1 MPHVRRLLL
10 ALAFACQTLAQ
21 DGEAPLSRLL
31 RLRDDAGP
39 EVVRKVAAAKSR
51 EAAEGLVKAYDLV
64 GSLLMKGEIL
74 QALGGFGGVPD
85 AEQPALQKVAGVA
98 GSAEEPELRELAIG
112 ALGQSPNLGK
122 HFLKLLVDGDTSDA
136 VREPALREHVRSAAA
151 GDAEWYR
158 FLWNLKGEQRKD
170 KDGKIVGPELGPIR
184 LLAFQGLARWLGEA
198 ELVEALRR
206 EQDPKIRRAALETMR
221 SRQLP
226 KTAEMAEWV
235 LGRVDFPGADRAAA
249 ARILIDEQ
257 GTKAVPVFLKL
268 VEKRDVTP
276 DDLRAAM
283 AELIAGLRDEA
294 TDKKLAKLV
303 GKGKPHERVFALLAA
318 GRAADGKAVRKE
330 LADPAL
336 EVRAAAAK
344 VIAASGDRTALPELR
359 QLLQKGKNPADVRLA
374 IETIGA
380 LEQGSDTWL
389 GELAAYCKHGDADV
403 RNAAVEQIGAGRNQ
417 RQVPV
422 LLEALGHAA
431 WSTRWA
437 AIEGLLAMRDGR
449 AVGPLIER
457 LAVDPGRLGKRIGEV
472 LFQLTA
478 QPFGE
483 DAGRW
488 RAWWKEAAPKFQVA
502 TAQEVEKAEQDR
514 RAQRLGER
522 TRSTA
527 KFFGIR
533 VESHRVIFVLDVSG
547 SMLESMYGRYVGKR
561 GAARI
566 DVAREE
572 VIRAI
577 ENLDQA
583 ALFNVYAFS
592 SSVERWQKQSA
603 GTNSP
608 GSRAAAIEWVKRLG
622 ASGATNLYDALQQAF
637 ADQDVDTIYVLSDG
651 EPTNG
656 EVIDPARIR
665 TDVAF
670 WNKHRKIR
678 IHTVAVGSSLEVLEW
693 LAADS
698 GGTHVK
704 VR

>member
-1 MPHVRRLLL
+1 M
-10 ALAFACQTLAQ
+10 
-21 DGEAPLSRLL
+21 
-31 RLRDDAGP
+31 
-39 EVVRKVAAAKSR
+39 
-51 EAAEGLVKAYDLV
+51 
-64 GSLLMKGEIL
+64 
-74 QALGGFGGVPD
+74 
-85 AEQPALQKVAGVA
+85 
-98 GSAEEPELRELAIG
+98 
-112 ALGQSPNLGK
+112 
-122 HFLKLLVDGDTSDA
+122 
-136 VREPALREHVRSAAA
+136 
-151 GDAEWYR
+151 
-158 FLWNLKGEQRKD
+158 
-170 KDGKIVGPELGPIR
+170 
-184 LLAFQGLARWLGEA
+184 
-198 ELVEALRR
+198 
-206 EQDPKIRRAALETMR
+206 
-221 SRQLP
+221 
-226 KTAEMAEWV
+226 
-235 LGRVDFPGADRAAA
+235 
-249 ARILIDEQ
+249 
-257 GTKAVPVFLKL
+257 
-268 VEKRDVTP
+268 
-276 DDLRAAM
+276 
-283 AELIAGLRDEA
+283 
-294 TDKKLAKLV
+294 
-303 GKGKPHERVFALLAA
+303 
-318 GRAADGKAVRKE
+318 
-330 LADPAL
+330 
-336 EVRAAAAK
+336 
-344 VIAASGDRTALPELR
+344 
-359 QLLQKGKNPADVRLA
+359 
-374 IETIGA
+374 
-380 LEQGSDTWL
+380 
-389 GELAAYCKHGDADV
+389 